1 MKPNILNRIFQVII
15 KIVLVIVAIYIIK
28 HFIPYLYKSK
38 EDLTLQNN
46 TEHVQFDTTA
56 FFMEIVNS
64 NNKVM
69 PIWINKDLR
78 CDNMV
83 TLGNKEIIYNYTLV
97 NLSNVDKKGKM
108 LYNLLYSGSKNE
120 MINYINTEPKFTEL
134 KKFKPTFIY
143 NYKDNTGNYL
153 FNITIKP
160 DEYK

>member
-83 TLGNKEIIYNYTLV
+83 TLGNKEIIYN
-97 NLSNVDKKGKM
+97 S
-108 LYNLLYSGSKNE
+108 
-120 MINYINTEPKFTEL
+120 
-134 KKFKPTFIY
+134 
-143 NYKDNTGNYL
+143 
-153 FNITIKP
+153 
-160 DEYK
+160 